1 MQFRTCKNHNVGQR
15 RNLRTVSLLDPVFK
29 SGLLEIP
36 IEKTLPTKG
45 RDEWM
50 DGRLNK
56 DLSLCCLFQK
66 GRCHAQERCFQ
77 VHVDRDYMTSLREQQ
92 ENIVSCCRNCKDTAS
107 LSAQSM
113 TFFSSNMATAKF
125 VEVTYPNGALRVV
138 DAKSVAFTAGLV
150 QQFDDH
156 GATVSAEGILEIPAR
171 RICRLHMRGCCKY
184 GKDCKNVHACIKLGE
199 KFLVAPAAPLASP
212 APATP
217 ALVVV
222 PQLAKATEIKVVEIE
237 VPRMQALVSPPMTSF
252 APVSTNPL
260 GFGIFNRNAKSISL
274 SAKSL
279 DAVDLCE
286 HSARM
291 LKSFLFDAAMALED
305 SSAEQS
311 ESYLS
316 DSSLGNASDDAV
328 ALMCASSPGQ
338 KRAAFH
344 HAMHLDALHPCS
356 QAEDPLGA
364 CRISSEQ
371 WSMVAMFA

>member
-1 MQFRTCKNHNVGQR
+1 MQFRTCKNHHVGQR

-29 SGLLEIP
+29 SGLLEVP

-107 LSAQSM
+107 LSAQAM

-125 VEVTYPNGALRVV
+125 VEVTYPNGATRVV
-138 DAKSVAFTAGLV
+138 DAKSIAYSAGLV

-156 GATVSAEGILEIPAR
+156 GAAVSGEGILEVPAR

-184 GKDCKNVHACIKLGE
+184 GKDCKNVHACSKLGE
-199 KFLVAPAAPLASP
+199 KFLSAPTVPPVPTMNAPS
-212 APATP
+212 T
-217 ALVVV
+217 
-222 PQLAKATEIKVVEIE
+222 QLPKYCRTENVIE
-237 VPRMQALVSPPMTSF
+237 VKELPLPSTQQVSPPMTSF
-252 APVSTNPL
+252 APVQVPTNPL
-260 GFGIFNRNAKSISL
+260 GFGIFDRNAKSA
-274 SAKSL
+274 SASKSL
-279 DAVDLCE
+279 DALDFCE
-286 HSARM
+286 NSARL

-305 SSAEQS
+305 SAKRG
-311 ESYLS
+311 ESFLEG
-316 DSSLGNASDDAV
+316 SSLGNSSDDAHS
-328 ALMCASSPGQ
+328 LMAASPSQ
-338 KRAAFH
+338 KRTATH
-344 HAMHLDALHPCS
+344 MLHLDALHPCS
-356 QAEDPLGA
+356 QAVEPFGP

>member
-66 GRCHAQERCFQ
+66 GRCHAQERCYQ

-107 LSAQSM
+107 LSAPSM

-125 VEVTYPNGALRVV
+125 VEVSYPNGAVRVV
-138 DAKSVAFTAGLV
+138 DAKSIAYTAGLV

-156 GATVSAEGILEIPAR
+156 GAKVTAEGILEIPAR
-171 RICRLHMRGCCKY
+171 RICRLHTRGCCKY
-184 GKDCKNVHACIKLGE
+184 GKDCKNVHACIKIGE
-199 KFLVAPAAPLASP
+199 KILVAPTIQLAAS
-212 APATP
+212 APTP
-217 ALVVV
+217 V
-222 PQLAKATEIKVVEIE
+222 PQPPEVAEKVVVEIE
-237 VPRMQALVSPPMTSF
+237 VPRLQAHVSPPMTSF
-252 APVSTNPL
+252 APVTVITNPL
-260 GFGIFNRNAKSISL
+260 GFGICNRNAKSM

-305 SSAEQS
+305 SSAEPAGS
-311 ESYLS
+311 FLDDS
-316 DSSLGNASDDAV
+316 SSLGNTSDDAV
-328 ALMCASSPGQ
+328 SLLSAYSPGQ
-338 KRAAFH
+338 KRAAPH
-344 HAMHLDALHPCS
+344 TLHLDAFHPCS
-356 QAEDPLGA
+356 RAEEPFGA

>member
-15 RNLRTVSLLDPVFK
+15 RNIRTVSLLDPVFK

-66 GRCHAQERCFQ
+66 GRCHAQERCYQ

-107 LSAQSM
+107 LAAASM
-113 TFFSSNMATAKF
+113 AFFSANMASAKF
-125 VEVTYPNGALRVV
+125 VEVTYPNGSARVV
-138 DAKSVAFTAGLV
+138 DAKSIAYTAGLV
-150 QQFDDH
+150 QQFEDH
-156 GATVSAEGILEIPAR
+156 GAKVSAEGTLEIPAR

-199 KFLVAPAAPLASP
+199 KFLVAHATTLSTTASAP
-212 APATP
+212 APAP
-217 ALVVV
+217 QPLPVVE
-222 PQLAKATEIKVVEIE
+222 KKVVEIE
-237 VPRMQALVSPPMTSF
+237 VPRLQTQVSPPMTSF
-252 APVSTNPL
+252 APVTSTNPL
-260 GFGIFNRNAKSISL
+260 GFGICNRNAKSM

-286 HSARM
+286 HSTRM

-305 SSAEQS
+305 SSAQRA
-311 ESYLS
+311 ESFLD
-316 DSSLGNASDDAV
+316 DSSLGNTSDDAV
-328 ALMCASSPGQ
+328 SFLAAYSPGQ
-338 KRAAFH
+338 KRAAPH
-344 HAMHLDALHPCS
+344 TLHLDAFHPCS
-356 QAEDPLGA
+356 QAEEPFGA

-371 WSMVAMFA
+371 WSMVTMFA